1 MSSSNAPIQNA
12 KLKDMEPG
20 FRSHAVVI
28 IAIVLIMMFLNGSA
42 ASDSINVI
50 TSYFPEAYGWT
61 DTSVAL
67 PQTIGSLLSIPLIAL
82 VAIWY
87 RKFDTLKV
95 LRISFL
101 LQGICVMLVG
111 LTAGNYGGYAAAAVM
126 VRLCSTV
133 NQFGTYKLC
142 TDWFHSW
149 RGRVLGIV
157 TIAGPI
163 SSAST
168 AGVLTAGNAAIGFTP
183 TFVIFGVVV
192 LIFCVGCTFISKSL
206 PESYGTFVDGIART
220 PEELRAMDSDMDTP
234 GIWDLK
240 TMMRTKEYWIVT
252 FALAFFALAMA
263 GTMQMW
269 IRITVM
275 GKGLELPQA
284 IIALSVGS
292 LLGIPISMISGVID
306 DKFGTNKAA
315 FFVWLFMVG
324 LMLSMIFVTPERSWL
339 VYTATFCVG
348 AVTGCF
354 PNINPSLKG
363 FTFGRKA
370 FVDANSVSSMVENLF
385 MSCALIYL
393 SLMNDIFGSFTPAY
407 AVLVVVTIVFA
418 FLLLTIRPMAPEVI
432 GADAARA
439 LAESKKK

>member
-1 MSSSNAPIQNA
+1 MSSKPLIQKA
-12 KLKDMEPG
+12 ALSDLEPG
-20 FRSHAVVI
+20 FKKRAVVI
-28 IAIVLIMMFLNGSA
+28 IVIVTIMMFLNGSA
-42 ASDSINVI
+42 ASDSVNVI
-50 TSYFPEAYGWT
+50 TSYFPAVYGWS
-61 DTSVAL
+61 DTAVAL
-67 PQTIGSLLSIPLIAL
+67 PQTIGSLASIPLLVL

-87 RKFDTLKV
+87 TKMDTLSV

-101 LQGICVMLVG
+101 VEGVG
-111 LTAGNYGGYAAAAVM
+111 VILIGLSSGNYRLYTAAAVV

-168 AGVLTAGNAAIGFTP
+168 AGVLTAGNAAFGFTQ
-183 TFVIFGVVV
+183 TFVIFGIVI
-192 LIFCVGCTFISKSL
+192 LILCVGSSFLSKSI
-206 PESYGTFVDGIART
+206 PESYHMHVDGIART
-220 PEELRAMDSDMDTP
+220 PEELRELGADEDTP
-234 GIWDLK
+234 SVWTLK
-240 TMMRTKEYWIVT
+240 AMLRTKEYWIVT
-252 FALAFFALAMA
+252 LALAFFAMAMS

-269 IRITVM
+269 IRVTM
-275 GKGLELPQA
+275 GKGLDMSQA
-284 IIALSVGS
+284 ILALSIGS

-306 DKFGTNKAA
+306 DKFGTDKAA

-324 LMLSMIFVTPERSWL
+324 LMLSMIFVSPERIWL
-339 VYTATFCVG
+339 VYVATFCVG

-370 FVDANSVSSMVENLF
+370 FVAANSVSSMIENLL

-407 AVLVVVTIVFA
+407 VVLVVITVIFA
-418 FLLLTIRPMAPEVI
+418 VLLLTIKPMAPEVI
-432 GADAARA
+432 GVEAARA
-439 LAESKKK
+439 LAEKRGKV